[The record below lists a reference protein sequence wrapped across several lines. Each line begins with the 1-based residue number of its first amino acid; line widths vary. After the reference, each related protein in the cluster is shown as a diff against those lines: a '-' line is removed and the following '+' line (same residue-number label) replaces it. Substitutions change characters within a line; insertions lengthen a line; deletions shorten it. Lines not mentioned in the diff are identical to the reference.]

1 MRDYIEKQMKISEQ
15 QALPAGDSR
24 NRKLKNCVDDLKR
37 LYEDASDDYE
47 VDVQPLLERLS
58 HIQ

>member
-1 MRDYIEKQMKISEQ
+1 MKISEQ